1 MKDQHWLNWKITFTC
16 PDYLEK
22 SVNLFASTAELLE
35 ATGNEHFSMIIAG
48 TPVEGALVAYGEA
61 VQDGACD

>member
-35 ATGNEHFSMIIAG
+35 ATRCEEFSALIEG
-48 TPVEGALVAYGEA
+48 TQVEYALVAYGEA
-61 VQDGACD
+61 VQDGAIK

>member
-22 SVNLFASTAELLE
+22 SVNLFASTAGLLE
-35 ATGNEHFSMIIAG
+35 ATRNEHFSMIIAG
-48 TPVEGALVAYGEA
+48 SQVEGALVAYGEA
-61 VQDGACD
+61 VQDGAND